1 MYSLMKFRK
10 LLPVALV
17 CFAFLPQMQAAPIP
31 NPLGTPLPGYP
42 NPDGCYAAFTT
53 AEGCNALALLG
64 SGVGNTGL
72 GWYSLFLVG
81 SGSFNTGTGAGALA
95 LTTAGQ
101 NTATGA
107 GAMLLNTSGRR
118 NTVAGTDAL
127 LYNDTGLYNG
137 AVGAFA
143 LFNNTNG
150 FSNNAMGDSA
160 LLSNVH
166 GAQNTALG
174 DLALG
179 NNDFTAAGLANF
191 NTGVG
196 AEVLLNNTNGDSNN
210 AVGAYALSGNTIGVF
225 NQAMGVLALASNL
238 VGSANIAI
246 GDSALINAGTG
257 GPSSFNTVIGDA
269 AGGALT
275 SGSDNIYIGATAG
288 GPAVES
294 GAIRIGDPSFIS
306 GAWIAG
312 IFGNLTPGVPVYIN
326 ASGRLSTTPS
336 SQRYKEDIKSM
347 DKASEA
353 LFALKPV
360 TFRYKKEFDAT
371 GTPQFGLVAEEVA
384 KVNPDLVYRDN
395 EGKIYSVRYEAVNAM
410 LLNEF
415 IKEHRTMEKQQA
427 TMASQEAQIKWLT
440 EIVKQQATQIQ
451 KVSAQLEMIRPT
463 PQVVGNH

>member
-17 CFAFLPQMQAAPIP
+17 CFAFLPQMQAAPVP

-42 NPDGCYAAFTT
+42 SPDGCYAAFTT

-64 SGVGNTGL
+64 TGIGNTAL

-81 SGSFNTGTGAGALA
+81 SGDFNTGTGAGALA
-95 LTTAGQ
+95 LTTASG

-118 NTVAGTDAL
+118 NTAAGEDTL
-127 LYNDTGLYNG
+127 LNNDTGLYND

-174 DLALG
+174 DLALA
-179 NNDFTAAGLANF
+179 NNDFTAAGLGNF
-191 NTGVG
+191 NTAVG
-196 AEVLLNNTNGDSNN
+196 AETLLNNTNGDSNN
-210 AVGAYALSGNTIGVF
+210 AVGAYALNGNTIGLF
-225 NQAMGVLALASNL
+225 NQAIGVLALSSNL

-246 GDSALINAGTG
+246 GDSALVNAGTG
-257 GPSSFNTVIGDA
+257 GPSSFNTVVGDA

-275 SGSDNIYIGATAG
+275 SGSDNIYIGATSG

-294 GAIRIGDPSFIS
+294 GAIRIGDPLFIS

-326 ASGRLSTTPS
+326 AAGKLSTTPS
-336 SQRYKEDIKSM
+336 SQRYKEDIKRM

-415 IKEHRTMEKQQA
+415 IKEHRIMEKQQA

-440 EIVKQQATQIQ
+440 ETVKQQATQIQ
-451 KVSAQLEMIRPT
+451 KVSAQVEMIRPT
-463 PQVVGNH
+463 PQVVENH

>member
-42 NPDGCYAAFTT
+42 NPDGCYANFTT
-53 AEGCNALALLG
+53 AEGCNALNSLG
-64 SGVGNTGL
+64 AGLGNTGL
-72 GWYSLFLVG
+72 GWYSLFSVVDT
-81 SGSFNTGTGAGALA
+81 SFNTGAGAGTLA
-95 LTTAGQ
+95 LTTARE

-107 GAMLLNTSGRR
+107 GAMLLTTSGFR
-118 NTVAGTDAL
+118 NTAAGSDAL
-127 LYNDTGLYNG
+127 LYNDNGVYNG
-137 AVGAFA
+137 AFGAFA

-150 FSNNAMGDSA
+150 FSNNAVGDSA

-166 GAQNTALG
+166 GAQNTAVG
-174 DLALG
+174 DLALAS
-179 NNDFTAAGLANF
+179 NDITGAGLGNF
-191 NTGVG
+191 NTAVG
-196 AEVLLNNTNGDSNN
+196 AETLLSNTNGDSNN
-210 AVGAYALSGNTIGVF
+210 AVGAYALTGNTIGIF
-225 NQAMGVLALASNL
+225 NQAMGFAALSNIL
-238 VGSANIAI
+238 VGSANVAI
-246 GDSALINAGTG
+246 GDSALVNAGTG
-257 GPSSFNTVIGDA
+257 GPSNFNTVIGDL

-275 SGSDNIYIGATAG
+275 SGNDNIYIGATSG

-294 GAIRIGDPSFIS
+294 GAIRIGDPGFIA
-306 GAWIAG
+306 GCWIAG

-326 ASGRLSTTPS
+326 AAGKLSTTLS
-336 SQRYKEDIKSM
+336 SQRYKEDIKRM

-440 EIVKQQATQIQ
+440 ETVKQQATQIE

-463 PQVVGNH
+463 PQVVETH

>member
-10 LLPVALV
+10 LLAVALV
-17 CFAFLPQMQAAPIP
+17 CFAFLPQMQAAPVP

-42 NPDGCYAAFTT
+42 SPDGCYAAFTT

-64 SGVGNTGL
+64 AGVGNTGL

-81 SGSFNTGTGAGALA
+81 SGNFNTGTGAGALA
-95 LTTAGQ
+95 LTTASG

-118 NTVAGTDAL
+118 NTAAGEDTL

-137 AVGAFA
+137 AFGAFA

-174 DLALG
+174 DLALA
-179 NNDFTAAGLANF
+179 NNDFTADGLGNF
-191 NTGVG
+191 NTAVG
-196 AEVLLNNTNGDSNN
+196 AETLLNNTNGDSNN
-210 AVGAYALSGNTIGVF
+210 AVGAYALSGNTIGIF
-225 NQAMGVLALASNL
+225 NQAMGVLALSSNL

-246 GDSALINAGTG
+246 GDSTLVNLGTG

-275 SGSDNIYIGATAG
+275 SGSDNIYIGATSG

-294 GAIRIGDPSFIS
+294 GAIRIGDPLFVS
-306 GAWIAG
+306 GCWIAG

-326 ASGRLSTTPS
+326 ALGKLSTTPS
-336 SQRYKEDIKSM
+336 SQRYKEDIKRM

-353 LFALKPV
+353 LFALNPV

-415 IKEHRTMEKQQA
+415 IKEHRTVEKQQA

-440 EIVKQQATQIQ
+440 ETVKQQATQIQ
-451 KVSAQLEMIRPT
+451 KVSAQVEMIRPT
-463 PQVVGNH
+463 PQVVENH

>member
-17 CFAFLPQMQAAPIP
+17 CFALSAQMQAAPVP

-42 NPDGCYAAFTT
+42 SPDGCYAAFTT

-64 SGVGNTGL
+64 AGVGNTAL

-81 SGSFNTGTGAGALA
+81 SGNFNTGTGAGALA
-95 LTTAGQ
+95 LTTASG

-107 GAMLLNTSGRR
+107 GAMLLNTSGFR
-118 NTVAGTDAL
+118 NTAAGEDAL
-127 LYNDTGLYNG
+127 LYNDTGVYNG
-137 AVGAFA
+137 AFGAFA
-143 LFNNTNG
+143 LFNNTDG
-150 FSNNAMGDSA
+150 FSNNAVGDSA

-166 GAQNTALG
+166 GAQNTAVG
-174 DLALG
+174 DLALA
-179 NNDFTAAGLANF
+179 NNGTGGSLLANF
-191 NTGVG
+191 NTAVG
-196 AEVLLNNTNGDSNN
+196 AETLLSNTIGDSNN
-210 AVGAYALSGNTIGVF
+210 AVGAYALTGNTIGVF

-246 GDSALINAGTG
+246 GDSALNAGTG
-257 GPSSFNTVIGDA
+257 SFNTVIGDA

-275 SGSDNIYIGATAG
+275 SGSDNIYIGATSG

-294 GAIRIGDPSFIS
+294 GAIRIGDPLFVS

-326 ASGRLSTTPS
+326 ASGKLSTTPS
-336 SQRYKEDIKSM
+336 SQRYKEDIKRM

-415 IKEHRTMEKQQA
+415 IKEHRIMEKQQA

-440 EIVKQQATQIQ
+440 ETVKQQATQIQ
-451 KVSAQLEMIRPT
+451 KVSAQVEMIRPT
-463 PQVVGNH
+463 PQVVENH

>member
-31 NPLGTPLPGYP
+31 TPLGTPLPGYP
-42 NPDGCYAAFTT
+42 SPDGCYANFTT
-53 AEGCNALALLG
+53 AEGCNALNSLG
-64 SGVGNTGL
+64 AGLGNTGL
-72 GWYSLFLVG
+72 GWYSLFSVVD
-81 SGSFNTGTGAGALA
+81 GSFNTGVGAGTLA
-95 LTTAGQ
+95 LTSLGG

-107 GAMLLNTSGRR
+107 GAMLLNTIGRR
-118 NTVAGTDAL
+118 NTAAGEDSL
-127 LYNDTGLYNG
+127 LYNDNGLYNC
-137 AVGAFA
+137 AFGAFA
-143 LFNNTNG
+143 MFNNTNG

-166 GAQNTALG
+166 GAQNTAVG
-174 DLALG
+174 DLALAS
-179 NNDFTAAGLANF
+179 NDTTAAGLGNF
-191 NTGVG
+191 NTAVG
-196 AEVLLNNTNGDSNN
+196 AETLLNNTNGDSNN
-210 AVGAYALSGNTIGVF
+210 AVGAYALTSNTTGVF
-225 NQAMGVLALASNL
+225 NQAMGFDALGSIATA
-238 VGSANIAI
+238 SANIAI
-246 GDSALINAGTG
+246 GDSALAGLAG
-257 GPSSFNTVIGDA
+257 AASNFNTVIGDA
-269 AGGALT
+269 AGGSLT
-275 SGSDNIYIGATAG
+275 SGSDNIYIGATSG

-294 GAIRIGDPSFIS
+294 GAIRIGDPLFIS

-312 IFGNLTPGVPVYIN
+312 IFGNLTPGVPVYIS
-326 ASGRLSTTPS
+326 ATGRLSTTPS
-336 SQRYKEDIKSM
+336 SQRYKENIKCM

-353 LFALKPV
+353 LFSLKPV

-415 IKEHRTMEKQQA
+415 IKEHRTVEKQQA

-440 EIVKQQATQIQ
+440 ETVKQQATQIQ

-463 PQVVGNH
+463 PQVVENH

>member
-1 MYSLMKFRK
+1 MYSLIRFTK
-10 LLPVALV
+10 LVPVVLACL
-17 CFAFLPQMQAAPIP
+17 AFLPQVQAGPYVFRAVPDVVP
-31 NPLGTPLPGYP
+31 P
-42 NPDGCYAAFTT
+42 PDGEYGGST
-53 AEGCNALALLG
+53 AEGYQALFSLT
-64 SGVGNTGL
+64 TGAFDTAL
-72 GWYSLFLVG
+72 GWRSLYTDTDAN
-81 SGSFNTGTGAGALA
+81 FNTGTGAGTLA
-95 LTTAGQ
+95 LNNGRE

-107 GAMLLNTSGRR
+107 GSMLLNTSGFR
-118 NTVAGTDAL
+118 NTAAGMVTL
-127 LYNDTGLYNG
+127 LNNDTGLYNC
-137 AVGAFA
+137 AFGAFG

-150 FSNNAMGDSA
+150 FSNNAVGDSA

-166 GAQNTALG
+166 GAQNTAVG
-174 DLALG
+174 DLALAS
-179 NNDFTAAGLANF
+179 NDFSASGLANF
-191 NTGVG
+191 NTAVG
-196 AEVLLNNTNGDSNN
+196 AEALLNNTNGDSNN

-225 NQAMGVLALASNL
+225 NQAMGVLALSSNL

-246 GDSALINAGTG
+246 GDSALVNAGTG
-257 GPSSFNTVIGDA
+257 GPSSFNTAIGDL
-269 AGGALT
+269 AGGNLT
-275 SGSDNIYIGATAG
+275 GGSDNIYIGATSG

-294 GAIRIGDPSFIS
+294 GAIRIGDPLFVS
-306 GAWIAG
+306 GCWIAG

-326 ASGRLSTTPS
+326 ALGKLSTTPS
-336 SQRYKEDIKSM
+336 SQRYKEDIKRM

-415 IKEHRTMEKQQA
+415 IKEHRIVEKQQT

-440 EIVKQQATQIQ
+440 ETVKQQATQIQ
-451 KVSAQLEMIRPT
+451 KVSAQVEMIRPT
-463 PQVVGNH
+463 PQVVENH

>member
-17 CFAFLPQMQAAPIP
+17 CFAFLPQMQAAPVP

-42 NPDGCYAAFTT
+42 SPDGCYAAFTT

-64 SGVGNTGL
+64 AGVGNTAL

-81 SGSFNTGTGAGALA
+81 GGNFNTGTGAGTLA
-95 LTTAGQ
+95 LTTASG

-107 GAMLLNTSGRR
+107 GAMLLNASGRR
-118 NTVAGTDAL
+118 NTAAGEDTL

-137 AVGAFA
+137 AFGAFA

-174 DLALG
+174 DLALA
-179 NNDFTAAGLANF
+179 NNDFTADGLGNF
-191 NTGVG
+191 NTAVG
-196 AEVLLNNTNGDSNN
+196 AETLLNNTNGDSNN
-210 AVGAYALSGNTIGVF
+210 AVGAYALSGNTIGIF
-225 NQAMGVLALASNL
+225 NQAMGVLALSSNL

-246 GDSALINAGTG
+246 GDSTLVNLGTG
-257 GPSSFNTVIGDA
+257 GPSSFNTAIGDF

-275 SGSDNIYIGATAG
+275 SGSDNIYIGATSG

-294 GAIRIGDPSFIS
+294 GAIRIGDPLFVS
-306 GAWIAG
+306 GCWIAG
-312 IFGNLTPGVPVYIN
+312 IFGNLTPGVPVFIN
-326 ASGRLSTTPS
+326 ALGKLSTTPS
-336 SQRYKEDIKSM
+336 SQRYKEDIKRM

-353 LFALKPV
+353 LFALNPV

-415 IKEHRTMEKQQA
+415 IKEHRTVEKQQA

-440 EIVKQQATQIQ
+440 ETVKQQATQIQ
-451 KVSAQLEMIRPT
+451 KVSAQVEMIRPT
-463 PQVVGNH
+463 PQVVENH

>member
-17 CFAFLPQMQAAPIP
+17 CFAFLPQMQAAPVP

-42 NPDGCYAAFTT
+42 SPDGCYAAFTT

-64 SGVGNTGL
+64 AGVGNTAL

-81 SGSFNTGTGAGALA
+81 GGNFNTGTGAGTLA
-95 LTTAGQ
+95 LTTASG

-118 NTVAGTDAL
+118 NTAAGEDTL

-137 AVGAFA
+137 AFGAFA

-174 DLALG
+174 DLALA
-179 NNDFTAAGLANF
+179 NNDFTADGLGNF
-191 NTGVG
+191 NTAVG
-196 AEVLLNNTNGDSNN
+196 AETLLNNTNGDSNN
-210 AVGAYALSGNTIGVF
+210 AVGAYALSGNTIGIF
-225 NQAMGVLALASNL
+225 NQAMGVLALSSNL

-246 GDSALINAGTG
+246 GDSTLVNLGTG
-257 GPSSFNTVIGDA
+257 GPSSFNTAIGDF
-269 AGGALT
+269 AGGGLT
-275 SGSDNIYIGATAG
+275 SGSDNIYIGATSG

-294 GAIRIGDPSFIS
+294 GAIRIGDPLFVS
-306 GAWIAG
+306 GCWIAG
-312 IFGNLTPGVPVYIN
+312 IFGNLTPGVPVFIN
-326 ASGRLSTTPS
+326 ALGKLSTTPS
-336 SQRYKEDIKSM
+336 SQRYKEDIKRM

-353 LFALKPV
+353 LFALNPV

-384 KVNPDLVYRDN
+384 KVNPDLVYRDK

-415 IKEHRTMEKQQA
+415 IKEHRTVEKQQA

-440 EIVKQQATQIQ
+440 ETVKQQATQIQ
-451 KVSAQLEMIRPT
+451 KVSAQVEMIRPT
-463 PQVVGNH
+463 PQVVENH

>member
-17 CFAFLPQMQAAPIP
+17 CFAFLPQMQAAPVP

-42 NPDGCYAAFTT
+42 SPDGCYAAFTT

-64 SGVGNTGL
+64 AGVGNTAL

-81 SGSFNTGTGAGALA
+81 GGNFNTGTGAGTLA
-95 LTTAGQ
+95 LTTASG

-118 NTVAGTDAL
+118 NTAAGEDTL

-137 AVGAFA
+137 AFGAFA

-174 DLALG
+174 DLALA
-179 NNDFTAAGLANF
+179 NNDFTADGLGNF
-191 NTGVG
+191 NTAVG
-196 AEVLLNNTNGDSNN
+196 AETLLNNTNGDSNN
-210 AVGAYALSGNTIGVF
+210 AVCAYALSGNTIGIF
-225 NQAMGVLALASNL
+225 NQAMGVLALSSNL

-246 GDSALINAGTG
+246 GDSTLVNLGTG
-257 GPSSFNTVIGDA
+257 GPSSFNTAIGDF
-269 AGGALT
+269 AGGGLT
-275 SGSDNIYIGATAG
+275 SGSDNIYIGATSG

-294 GAIRIGDPSFIS
+294 GAIRIGDPLFVS
-306 GAWIAG
+306 GCWIAG
-312 IFGNLTPGVPVYIN
+312 IFGNLTPGVPVFIN
-326 ASGRLSTTPS
+326 ALGKLSTTPS
-336 SQRYKEDIKSM
+336 SQRYKEDIKRM

-353 LFALKPV
+353 LFALNPV

-415 IKEHRTMEKQQA
+415 IKEHRTVEKQQA

-440 EIVKQQATQIQ
+440 ETVKQQATQIQ
-451 KVSAQLEMIRPT
+451 KVSAQVEMIRPT
-463 PQVVGNH
+463 PQVVENH

>member
-17 CFAFLPQMQAAPIP
+17 CFAFMPQMQAAPVP

-42 NPDGCYAAFTT
+42 SPDGCYAAFTT

-64 SGVGNTGL
+64 TGVGNTAL

-81 SGSFNTGTGAGALA
+81 SGNFNTGTGAGALA
-95 LTTAGQ
+95 LTTASG

-107 GAMLLNTSGRR
+107 GAMLLTTSGRR
-118 NTVAGTDAL
+118 NTAAGEDTL

-137 AVGAFA
+137 AFGAFA

-166 GAQNTALG
+166 GAQNTAVG
-174 DLALG
+174 DLALA
-179 NNDFTAAGLANF
+179 NNDFTAAGLGNF
-191 NTGVG
+191 NTAVG
-196 AEVLLNNTNGDSNN
+196 AETLLDNTNGDSNN
-210 AVGAYALSGNTIGVF
+210 AVGAYALNGNTIGLF
-225 NQAMGVLALASNL
+225 NQAMGVLALSSNL

-246 GDSALINAGTG
+246 GDSALVNAGTG

-275 SGSDNIYIGATAG
+275 SGSDNIYIGATSG

-294 GAIRIGDPSFIS
+294 GAIRIGDPLFVS
-306 GAWIAG
+306 GCWIAG
-312 IFGNLTPGVPVYIN
+312 IFGNLTPGVPVFIN
-326 ASGRLSTTPS
+326 ASGKLSTTPS
-336 SQRYKEDIKSM
+336 SQRYKEDIKRM

-353 LFALKPV
+353 LFALNPV

-384 KVNPDLVYRDN
+384 KVSPDLVYRDN
-395 EGKIYSVRYEAVNAM
+395 QGKIYSVRYEAVNAM

-415 IKEHRTMEKQQA
+415 IKEHRTVEKQQA

-440 EIVKQQATQIQ
+440 ETVKQQATQIQ
-451 KVSAQLEMIRPT
+451 KVSAQVEMIRPT
-463 PQVVGNH
+463 PQVVENH

>member
-1 MYSLMKFRK
+1 MYSLIKFRK

-17 CFAFLPQMQAAPIP
+17 CLAFLPRVQAGPYVFRAVPDVVP
-31 NPLGTPLPGYP
+31 P
-42 NPDGCYAAFTT
+42 PDGEYGGST
-53 AEGCNALALLG
+53 AEGYQALFSLTTGAFETAIGWRSLY
-64 SGVGNTGL
+64 SNTDANYNTGL
-72 GWYSLFLVG
+72 GA
-81 SGSFNTGTGAGALA
+81 GTLA
-95 LTTAGQ
+95 LNNGRE

-107 GAMLLNTSGRR
+107 GSMLLNTSGFR
-118 NTVAGTDAL
+118 NTGAGMVTL
-127 LYNDTGLYNG
+127 LNNDTGTYNG

-143 LFNNTNG
+143 LFSNTNG

-166 GAQNTALG
+166 GAQNTAVG
-174 DLALG
+174 DLALAS
-179 NNDFTAAGLANF
+179 NDITGAGLGDF
-191 NTGVG
+191 NTAVG
-196 AEVLLNNTNGDSNN
+196 AEALLNNTNGNSNN
-210 AVGAYALSGNTIGVF
+210 AVGAYALTSNTTGVF
-225 NQAMGVLALASNL
+225 NQAMGFGALDTL
-238 VGSANIAI
+238 TTGSANVAI
-246 GDSALINAGTG
+246 GDSALGSLTG
-257 GPSSFNTVIGDA
+257 VGSFNTVIGDL
-269 AGGALT
+269 AGGSLT
-275 SGSDNIYIGATAG
+275 GGSDNIYIGATSG

-294 GAIRIGDPSFIS
+294 GAIRIGDPLFIS

-312 IFGNLTPGVPVYIN
+312 IFGNLTPGVPVYIS

-336 SQRYKEDIKSM
+336 SQRYKENIKGM

-415 IKEHRTMEKQQA
+415 IKEHRTVEKQQA

-440 EIVKQQATQIQ
+440 ETVKQQATQIQ

-463 PQVVGNH
+463 PQVVENH

>member
-17 CFAFLPQMQAAPIP
+17 CFALLPQLQAGPYVFRAVPDVVP
-31 NPLGTPLPGYP
+31 P
-42 NPDGCYAAFTT
+42 PDGEYGGST
-53 AEGCNALALLG
+53 AEGYQALFSLTTGAFETAIGWRSLY
-64 SGVGNTGL
+64 SNTDANYNTGL
-72 GWYSLFLVG
+72 GA
-81 SGSFNTGTGAGALA
+81 GTLA
-95 LTTAGQ
+95 LNNGRE

-107 GAMLLNTSGRR
+107 GSMLLNTSGFR
-118 NTVAGTDAL
+118 NTAAGMVTL
-127 LYNDTGLYNG
+127 LNNDSGVYNG

-143 LFNNTNG
+143 LFSNTNG

-166 GAQNTALG
+166 GAQNTAVG
-174 DLALG
+174 DLALAS
-179 NNDFTAAGLANF
+179 NDITGAGLGDF
-191 NTGVG
+191 NTAVG
-196 AEVLLNNTNGDSNN
+196 AETLLSNTNGNSNN
-210 AVGAYALSGNTIGVF
+210 AVGAYALTSNTTGVF
-225 NQAMGVLALASNL
+225 NQAMGFDALGSTAT
-238 VGSANIAI
+238 GSANVAI
-246 GDSALINAGTG
+246 GDSALDSLTGAG
-257 GPSSFNTVIGDA
+257 SFNTVIGDL
-269 AGGALT
+269 AGASLT
-275 SGSDNIYIGATAG
+275 GGSDNIYIGATSG

-294 GAIRIGDPSFIS
+294 GAIRIGDPLFIS

-312 IFGNLTPGVPVYIN
+312 IFGNATPGVPVYIS

-336 SQRYKEDIKSM
+336 SQRYKEDIKRM

-360 TFRYKKEFDAT
+360 TFRYKKEVDAT

-415 IKEHRTMEKQQA
+415 IKEHRTVEKQQA

-440 EIVKQQATQIQ
+440 ETVKQQATQIQ

-463 PQVVGNH
+463 PQVVENH